1 MRIGWRS
8 IVAAVAAVPALAL
21 GGTALSQQRKTAP
34 APKTMSAQCPPAPK
48 IDYSPL
54 RWADPR
60 DEYDEKSANYARFA
74 ANFRAA
80 YSDAC
85 TNGWL
90 VRTRLSDPR
99 AAHPGTLFLATAPD
113 ANIASIYFDEAED
126 TPKKD
131 RELLLEWAFVNDG
144 HIGQV
149 PSVANLRA
157 AIKCYVDAKAGR
169 EASADCLPD

>member
-1 MRIGWRS
+1 MRIGWQS
-8 IVAAVAAVPALAL
+8 IALVMAPALAL
-21 GGTALSQQRKTAP
+21 GSAASSQQHKAAP
-34 APKTMSAQCPPAPK
+34 TLKAAPVQCAPAPK

-60 DEYDEKSANYARFA
+60 DEYDEKSANYARFT

-80 YSDAC
+80 YNDAC
-85 TNGWL
+85 KNGWL
-90 VRTRLSDPR
+90 TKTRLSDPR
-99 AAHPGTLFLATAPD
+99 AAHPDTLFLATAPD

-126 TPKKD
+126 TPKTG

-144 HIGQV
+144 NIGQV

-157 AIKCYVDAKAGR
+157 AIKCYVDAKAGH

>member
-1 MRIGWRS
+1 MRIGWKS
-8 IVAAVAAVPALAL
+8 IAVMMAVAPALAL
-21 GGTALSQQRKTAP
+21 GSTALSQQRKAAP
-34 APKTMSAQCPPAPK
+34 AAKIAPGQCPAAPR

-60 DEYDEKSANYARFA
+60 DEYDEKSTNYARFT

-80 YSDAC
+80 YNDAC
-85 TNGWL
+85 KNGWL
-90 VRTRLSDPR
+90 TKTRLSDPR

-126 TPKKD
+126 TPKND

-157 AIKCYVDAKAGR
+157 AIKCYVDAKAGH
-169 EASADCLPD
+169 EASEDCLPD